1 MTETPQAA
9 RRYLAKIGRK
19 GGAVRGKRN
28 ATETG
33 QKAAA
38 KRWTLE
44 KRVAELVKA
53 GDALA
58 DGHRA
63 LMPSESVAVALNAWT
78 RAKEGNA

>member
-1 MTETPQAA
+1 MNDTPKAA

-38 KRWTLE
+38 KRWALQRRIE
-44 KRVAELVKA
+44 EMVKA
-53 GDALA
+53 GDVLA
-58 DGHRA
+58 DGHRTP
-63 LMPSESVAVALNAWT
+63 MTPESVAVALNAWT
-78 RAKEGNA
+78 KAKEGQP